1 MKVDIIT
8 LFPEMFVGPFQNS
21 IVKRSQDKGLVEVN
35 IHSLRNYGIGVR
47 KTVDDRP
54 YSGGPGMILR
64 VDVIDQALKSL
75 ETPGCKKV
83 LLDAGGK
90 KFTQQKAISY
100 SKEKHLIFLCG
111 HYEGIDYRVHEHL
124 VDEIISIGDY
134 ILTGGEIPAMV
145 ITDAIVRLIPGTI
158 KRDDATIIESFS
170 LNTQHWPPITLE
182 YPQFTR
188 PENYNGWE
196 VPKVLLEGNHKKIQE
211 WQKEESLKRTKK
223 VRPDLLEK

>member
-1 MKVDIIT
+1 MKIDIIT

-35 IHSLRNYGIGVR
+35 IHSLRDWGIGPR

-64 VDVIDQALKSL
+64 VDVMDNALKALGTGDS
-75 ETPGCKKV
+75 KKI
-83 LLDAGGK
+83 LLDAGGT
-90 KFTQQKAISY
+90 KFTQQKAVEY

-124 VDEIISIGDY
+124 VDEVISIGDY

-145 ITDAIVRLIPGTI
+145 VTDTIVRLIPGTI
-158 KRDDATIIESFS
+158 KRDDAVVVESFS
-170 LNTQHWPPITLE
+170 ENSLE

-188 PENYNGWE
+188 PESYNGWE
-196 VPKVLLEGNHKKIQE
+196 VPKILLEGNHKKITD
-211 WQKEESLKRTKK
+211 WQKDESLKRTKK
-223 VRPDLLEK
+223 IRPDLLENE